1 MAWIDDRIW
10 CHPKFN
16 GLTPQAFATYVR
28 AVAYS
33 SGMGTAGHLDL
44 PTQKLMGGTR
54 KVRVELVDAGLWDIN
69 GDGETVVIHDWD
81 EHNGAR
87 DERRAK
93 ARERMRRYRASQRT
107 QA

>member
-16 GLTPQAFATYVR
+16 ALTPRAFATYIR

-33 SGMGTAGHLDL
+33 SGMGTAGHLD
-44 PTQKLMGGTR
+44 PSTQQLVGGSAI
-54 KVRVELVDAGLWDIN
+54 VRAELIAAGLWDVN
-69 GDGETVVIHDWD
+69 GDGRSVIIHDWD

-87 DERRAK
+87 DARK
-93 ARERMRRYRASQRT
+93 VRERERLRAYRASKR
-107 QA
+107 